1 MPALAVL
8 TPLFAVLVAPR
19 SASMAA
25 RAHPSALLRAPAV
38 CMTEAGR
45 SDEPVAV
52 DAEVIDGTALTMA
65 EAEEIGNLVADDEY
79 LGLGMELAEV
89 VRLTL
94 KEGLKENLREFLGK
108 DDYKVRERTRVEH

>member
-1 MPALAVL
+1 MTRDQPPFMATHELIEKFQQAGQGQV
-8 TPLFAVLVAPR
+8 FAFYDRLD
-19 SASMAA
+19 AA
-25 RAHPSALLRAPAV
+25 GQAQLL
-38 CMTEAGR
+38 
-45 SDEPVAV
+45 
-52 DAEVIDGTALTMA
+52 A